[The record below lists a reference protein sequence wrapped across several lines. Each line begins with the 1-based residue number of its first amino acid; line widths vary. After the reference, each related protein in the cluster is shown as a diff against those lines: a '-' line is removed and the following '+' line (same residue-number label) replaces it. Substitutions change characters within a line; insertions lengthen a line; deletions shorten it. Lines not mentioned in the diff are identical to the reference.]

1 MEKTKYV
8 KRFAVVVAV
17 VAAVIIAVVGICCGG
32 VIEGSLF
39 AEIMKWIVMG
49 FVVIGILEGFVY
61 HLAPLIWHWKNK
73 GEDDETK

>member
-17 VAAVIIAVVGICCGG
+17 VAAVIIAVVGICWGE

-39 AEIMKWIVMG
+39 AEIMKWFVMG

-61 HLAPLIWHWKNK
+61 HLAPLIWHRKDMKKNN
-73 GEDDETK
+73 ETK